1 MQEKKSLVKDESG
14 QAKILLIM
22 ILVPVALVLFLV
34 MLMMTSPVLD
44 MLWPQIDN
52 MSSNGYIS
60 IAGSLKLF
68 ISLIPTIIILLY
80 IYSIVSE
87 TTQG

>member
-34 MLMMTSPVLD
+34 MLTMTSPVLD

>member
-1 MQEKKSLVKDESG
+1 MQEKKSLVKDEGG